1 MNFSNIL
8 NKYSWESVKNSIY
21 SKTDN
26 DVKNA
31 LEKEHPGLEDFKALI
46 SPAAAPYIEQM
57 AMKSSHLTQK
67 RFGKTIQ
74 LYLPLYLSNECLNQ
88 CVYCGFNSENQ
99 IERITLN
106 DDQIIKEV
114 KAIKSFG
121 YEHILLVTGDFPEK
135 VNLEY
140 FKNVIRLI
148 KPYFSQI
155 SFEVQPLEQPEY
167 EELVSLGLHTVYVYQ
182 ETYNKQKYSIYH
194 PKGKKKDFVYRLET
208 PDRLGKAG
216 IYKIGIGSLLGLEDW
231 RTDAFFTALHLKYL
245 EQAYWKTKY
254 SISFPR
260 LRPHAGRFKPE
271 SSPDERELVQ
281 LITAFRLFDED
292 VELSMSSRESR
303 KFRDNSIKLGITCM
317 SAGSRT
323 DPGGYANCSN
333 ALEQFEVHDDRSPRE
348 IAHMIKENGYEAVW
362 KDWDTCLQ
370 V

>member
-21 SKTDN
+21 SKTEN

-31 LEKEHPGLEDFKALI
+31 LEKEHPSPDDFKALI
-46 SPAAAPYIEQM
+46 SPAAAPYIEQL
-57 AMKSSHLTQK
+57 AMKSCHLTQK

-74 LYLPLYLSNECLNQ
+74 LYLPLYLSNECLNE
-88 CVYCGFNSENQ
+88 CVYCGFNSKNQ
-99 IERITLN
+99 IERITLS
-106 DDQIIKEV
+106 DDQILKEV

-140 FKNVIRLI
+140 FKNAIRLI

-155 SFEVQPLEQPEY
+155 SFEVQPLE
-167 EELVSLGLHTVYVYQ
+167 
-182 ETYNKQKYSIYH
+182 
-194 PKGKKKDFVYRLET
+194 
-208 PDRLGKAG
+208 
-216 IYKIGIGSLLGLEDW
+216 YKIGIGSLLGLEDW

-333 ALEQFEVHDDRSPRE
+333 ALEQFEVHDDRSPQE